1 MQSNDLSDLAKD
13 AAITDDEIDLS
24 DLAKDAAITGSTEN
38 YVNEQ
43 ANNVF
48 DLLLKEFSENN
59 TDTTESL
66 KNSLES
72 ELEDAL
78 STDADEAMI
87 DDIVNN
93 LKVKGFENIDDLP
106 YETLEVLINR
116 AEVFDENGKSIEK
129 FINDVCGK
137 TINDFAK
144 FYKDLK
150 ASPAINYIHDD
161 DDVKV
166 FKSYNIDYEGA
177 SGLYLKRIRECITSN
192 FMHDVDVCLK
202 TGENFSKEKI
212 EEIIQFV
219 YQRLR
224 NDPTLAERIDNNFDS
239 FIQNVQS
246 TLHNILQVN
255 RRALSQNQTNKL
267 YRDNTSKYLLKDE

>member
-13 AAITDDEIDLS
+13 AAITDEITDDEIDLS
-24 DLAKDAAITGSTEN
+24 DLAKDTAITGSTEN

-87 DDIVNN
+87 DDIVNS

-106 YETLEVLINR
+106 YETLERV
-116 AEVFDENGKSIEK
+116 
-129 FINDVCGK
+129 
-137 TINDFAK
+137 
-144 FYKDLK
+144 
-150 ASPAINYIHDD
+150 
-161 DDVKV
+161 
-166 FKSYNIDYEGA
+166 
-177 SGLYLKRIRECITSN
+177 
-192 FMHDVDVCLK
+192 
-202 TGENFSKEKI
+202 
-212 EEIIQFV
+212 
-219 YQRLR
+219 
-224 NDPTLAERIDNNFDS
+224 
-239 FIQNVQS
+239 
-246 TLHNILQVN
+246 
-255 RRALSQNQTNKL
+255 
-267 YRDNTSKYLLKDE
+267 

>member
-1 MQSNDLSDLAKD
+1 METEARRNQTSGTTENELTSTGNEAILAKSLQSNDLSDLAKD
-13 AAITDDEIDLS
+13 D
-24 DLAKDAAITGSTEN
+24 AITGSTEN

-87 DDIVNN
+87 DDIVNS

-116 AEVFDENGKSIEK
+116 AEVFDENGKSITLCAAPAAGCCALPEHGSLYT
-129 FINDVCGK
+129 D
-137 TINDFAK
+137 
-144 FYKDLK
+144 
-150 ASPAINYIHDD
+150 ASR
-161 DDVKV
+161 V
-166 FKSYNIDYEGA
+166 FP
-177 SGLYLKRIRECITSN
+177 GL
-192 FMHDVDVCLK
+192 
-202 TGENFSKEKI
+202 
-212 EEIIQFV
+212 
-219 YQRLR
+219 
-224 NDPTLAERIDNNFDS
+224 
-239 FIQNVQS
+239 
-246 TLHNILQVN
+246 
-255 RRALSQNQTNKL
+255 
-267 YRDNTSKYLLKDE
+267 

>member
-1 MQSNDLSDLAKD
+1 MKSNDLSDLAKD

-24 DLAKDAAITGSTEN
+24 DLTTDAITDSTEN

-87 DDIVNN
+87 DDIVNS

-116 AEVFDENGKSIEK
+116 AEVF
-129 FINDVCGK
+129 
-137 TINDFAK
+137 A
-144 FYKDLK
+144 
-150 ASPAINYIHDD
+150 
-161 DDVKV
+161 
-166 FKSYNIDYEGA
+166 GA
-177 SGLYLKRIRECITSN
+177 GI
-192 FMHDVDVCLK
+192 
-202 TGENFSKEKI
+202 
-212 EEIIQFV
+212 
-219 YQRLR
+219 
-224 NDPTLAERIDNNFDS
+224 
-239 FIQNVQS
+239 
-246 TLHNILQVN
+246 
-255 RRALSQNQTNKL
+255 
-267 YRDNTSKYLLKDE
+267 